1 MSNSLAV
8 IETVLDQDHVV
19 MVEIDHIGK
28 IPVETE
34 VPLQDAAVVVADV
47 IVHIVPN
54 GLFGLI
60 IYHHA
65 AGKVLSRNII
75 HLIKI
80 YESYIMTSSKI
91 IFWTFISSEEYSVCD
106 VDVVVRRDWR
116 FLSLMGLSWWVN
128 FISFIGNV
136 YDRKLTGSSGLYT
149 GRSITWFGCGTFV
162 GIY

>member
-34 VPLQDAAVVVADV
+34 VPLQDAAVVVVADV

-75 HLIKI
+75 HLIEI
-80 YESYIMTSSKI
+80 YESYIIMTSSKI
-91 IFWTFISSEEYSVCD
+91 IF
-106 VDVVVRRDWR
+106 
-116 FLSLMGLSWWVN
+116 
-128 FISFIGNV
+128 
-136 YDRKLTGSSGLYT
+136 
-149 GRSITWFGCGTFV
+149 
-162 GIY
+162 

>member
-34 VPLQDAAVVVADV
+34 VLLPDAAVVAADV

-80 YESYIMTSSKI
+80 YESYIIMTSSKI
-91 IFWTFISSEEYSVCD
+91 IF
-106 VDVVVRRDWR
+106 
-116 FLSLMGLSWWVN
+116 
-128 FISFIGNV
+128 
-136 YDRKLTGSSGLYT
+136 
-149 GRSITWFGCGTFV
+149 
-162 GIY
+162 

>member
-28 IPVETE
+28 IPEETE
-34 VPLQDAAVVVADV
+34 APLQDAAVVADV

-91 IFWTFISSEEYSVCD
+91 IF
-106 VDVVVRRDWR
+106 
-116 FLSLMGLSWWVN
+116 
-128 FISFIGNV
+128 
-136 YDRKLTGSSGLYT
+136 
-149 GRSITWFGCGTFV
+149 
-162 GIY
+162 